1 MFELTV
7 PDLYQLFEALFFDPE
22 VTIMKRKF
30 SFKSCFKFNEEFMK
44 IKNNSWKKYKSMLV
58 RIK

>member
-7 PDLYQLFEALFFDPE
+7 PDLYQLFEALFFGPE

-30 SFKSCFKFNEEFMK
+30 SFKSCFKFNEKFMK
-44 IKNNSWKKYKSMLV
+44 SQKQFLKKNINLC
-58 RIK
+58 